1 MNPSRIFILR
11 PVATTLLMVAILVVG
26 AIAYLQLPLSAL
38 PEVAYPTIQVQTFYP
53 GASPEVITSAI
64 TAPLEKQFG
73 QMPGLSQMSST
84 SSAGASVITLEF
96 SLSLAIDVAEQQVQ
110 AAISGAQ
117 NLLPQDL
124 PAPPI
129 YAKVNPA
136 DAPVLI
142 LGLTSKVMP
151 LTEVEDLADTRIA
164 QKISQIKGVGVVSI
178 SGGQRPA
185 VRVVANP
192 RAMAAYGLN
201 LDDLRT
207 TINNANQNGPKGTL
221 DGPSTAY
228 TVNTNDQIRNAQDY
242 GEVVVAYK
250 NGAAVRLR
258 DVATLVAG
266 AENAKLGGWMN
277 SIPALILNV
286 QRQPGANVVDVVN
299 RIRDLLPS
307 LQATLPAGVDLAVL
321 TDRTTT
327 IRASV
332 ADVEFELVLAVV
344 LVVLVIYL
352 FLRNVPA
359 TIIPSLSVPLS
370 LIGTFAVMYLANFS
384 LNNLSLMALTIATG
398 FVVDDAIVMI
408 ENISRY
414 IELGETPLDAA
425 LKGAGQI
432 GFTIISL
439 TVSLIA
445 VLIPLLFMQDVV
457 GRLFR
462 EFAVTLAVTIL
473 ISAVVSLTLVP
484 MMCAKLL
491 KHRPADQHAALESG
505 RWFSSLVEWYGRRLT
520 WVLDHQRLTLYV
532 AAATLALTAVL
543 YVLIPKGFF
552 PEQDTGLIQGVS
564 EATESISYAAMA
576 ERQQVLAAAI
586 LRDPEVQSL
595 SSFIGVDGNNVTLNS
610 GRFLINLK
618 PRSARSTNLAD
629 AIRRLKNETAGIPGI
644 TLYMQPVQDLTLDN
658 TVSRTQYQFTLESAD
673 ATALSTWTPKLLAAL
688 REQPELADV
697 VSNQEDNGLA
707 AYVTIDRDSAARL
720 GISVGTVDNALYDAF
735 GQRIVSTIF
744 TQSNQYRVIL
754 EADPA
759 TYRSVDSLA
768 SIYVPSAA
776 GGQVPL
782 SAIARVD
789 VETRPLLINHL
800 AQFPATT
807 VSFNLEPR
815 GLARRRRHGHR
826 KCRTRRRIAGQ
837 HQDHIS
843 GSGARVSQQP
853 DQRTAAAAGRGARHV
868 HRSRCAVRELHPS
881 HHDPLDPAFGGD
893 RRAARPHAGGGRLD
907 DHCADRNHP
916 AHRHREEERD
926 SDDRLRGRRA
936 ARRRADAARGNL
948 QGVPAALSPHSD
960 DNSSRHLRCA
970 AAHVRHGDG
979 IRAAPPARREH
990 RRRPSGEPGFDVVH
1004 DAGDLS
1010 CIRPHRSPHPRTR
1023 AARHRRNARGQSD
1036 VNISA
1041 PFIRRP
1047 VATVLLTAGVA
1058 MCGAVAFMLLPVAPL
1073 PRIDVPAIFVSAQLP
1088 GASPEVMASTVA
1100 TPLERHLGA
1109 IADLDDMTSNSG
1121 VGTSSIQLTFGVD
1134 RDIDGAAR
1142 DVQAAIV
1149 AAHADLP
1156 SSLTRNPSYR
1166 KLNSALF
1173 PVMAIA
1179 MTSDVLTQGQI
1190 YDAADA
1196 VISQRLSQL
1205 PGVGGVNVNGSALP
1219 AVRVELNPLSLSKY
1233 GIGLQDVRAAISNA
1247 NANAPKG
1254 AIESDRLHYQ
1264 IYTNDNARDAGPYR
1278 SLIIA
1283 NRNGATVRLGDVA
1296 TVLDMQDGA
1305 TENIRTYGLY
1315 NGKPA
1320 VFVQVYQQPGA
1331 NVIEMIDA
1339 VKAELPLLKSSID
1352 PKIDLVVTFD
1362 RSITIR
1368 ASLRQVEQTLAARRR
1383 LRHPRRVCVPEQLSR
1398 GADSRAGRSRVA
1410 DRHIRRDVSARLH
1423 ARQFLADGAHGRHGV
1438 RGR

>member
-11 PVATTLLMVAILVVG
+11 PVATTLLMVAILIVG

-73 QMPGLSQMSST
+73 QMPGLSEMSST
-84 SSAGASVITLEF
+84 SSAGASVITLQF
-96 SLSLAIDVAEQQVQ
+96 TLALAIDVAEQQVQ
-110 AAISGAQ
+110 AAISAAQ

-185 VRVVANP
+185 VRIVANP

-207 TINNANQNGPKGTL
+207 TISNANQNGPKGTL
-221 DGPSTAY
+221 DGPSSAY
-228 TVNTNDQIRNAQDY
+228 TVDTNDQIKNADDY
-242 GEVVVAYK
+242 GNVVIAYK
-250 NGAAVRLR
+250 NGAPVRLK
-258 DVATLVAG
+258 DVATLVSG

-277 SIPALILNV
+277 STPALILNV

-299 RIRDLLPS
+299 RIHGLLPS
-307 LQATLPAGVDLAVL
+307 LQAALPAGVDLAIL

-352 FLRNVPA
+352 FLRNIPA

-414 IELGETPLDAA
+414 IELGLTPLEAA

-432 GFTIISL
+432 GFSIISL

-491 KHRPADQHAALESG
+491 KHRPAGEHAALESG
-505 RWFSSLVEWYGRRLT
+505 RWFAAVVEWYGKKLT

-532 AAATLALTAVL
+532 ATATVALTAIL
-543 YVLIPKGFF
+543 YILIPKGFF
-552 PEQDTGLIQGVS
+552 PDQDTGLIQGVS
-564 EATESISYAAMA
+564 DATESISYAAMA
-576 ERQQVLAAAI
+576 ERQQALALAI
-586 LRDPEVQSL
+586 LKDPDVLSL

-618 PRSARSTNLAD
+618 PRGERGSNVAD
-629 AIRRLKNETAGIPGI
+629 SIRRLRSETAGVAGI
-644 TLYMQPVQDLTLDN
+644 TLYMQPVQDLTLDT

-673 ATALSTWTPKLLAAL
+673 SVALSTWTPKLLTAL
-688 REQPELADV
+688 RQQPELADV

-707 AYVTIDRDSAARL
+707 AYITIDRDSAARL

-754 EADPA
+754 EADP
-759 TYRSVDSLA
+759 TSYQSVDSLA
-768 SIYVPSAA
+768 SIYLPSAS

-782 SAIARVD
+782 SAIAKVD

-807 VSFNLEPR
+807 VSFNLSEGTSLGAGVSAIENAEHGVGLPNSIRTTFQGAALAFRSNLSNELLLLVAAVLVMYIVLGVLYESFIHPITILSTLPSAGIGALLALMLAGDDLTIIALIGIILLIGIVKKNAILMIDFAVVAQRDEGLSPR
-815 GLARRRRHGHR
+815 DAIYKACLLRFRPILMTTVAAIFGALPLMFGTGTGSELRHPLGVSIVGGLL
-826 KCRTRRRIAGQ
+826 
-837 HQDHIS
+837 
-843 GSGARVSQQP
+843 VSQVLTLFTTP
-853 DQRTAAAAGRGARHV
+853 VIYLAFDRVAARLRGPAPAAG
-868 HRSRCAVRELHPS
+868 
-881 HHDPLDPAFGGD
+881 
-893 RRAARPHAGGGRLD
+893 AARP
-907 DHCADRNHP
+907 P
-916 AHRHREEERD
+916 
-926 SDDRLRGRRA
+926 
-936 ARRRADAARGNL
+936 DALA
-948 QGVPAALSPHSD
+948 
-960 DNSSRHLRCA
+960 DNS
-970 AAHVRHGDG
+970 
-979 IRAAPPARREH
+979 
-990 RRRPSGEPGFDVVH
+990 
-1004 DAGDLS
+1004 
-1010 CIRPHRSPHPRTR
+1010 T
-1023 AARHRRNARGQSD
+1023 
-1036 VNISA
+1036 
-1041 PFIRRP
+1041 
-1047 VATVLLTAGVA
+1047 
-1058 MCGAVAFMLLPVAPL
+1058 
-1073 PRIDVPAIFVSAQLP
+1073 
-1088 GASPEVMASTVA
+1088 
-1100 TPLERHLGA
+1100 
-1109 IADLDDMTSNSG
+1109 
-1121 VGTSSIQLTFGVD
+1121 
-1134 RDIDGAAR
+1134 
-1142 DVQAAIV
+1142 
-1149 AAHADLP
+1149 
-1156 SSLTRNPSYR
+1156 
-1166 KLNSALF
+1166 
-1173 PVMAIA
+1173 
-1179 MTSDVLTQGQI
+1179 
-1190 YDAADA
+1190 
-1196 VISQRLSQL
+1196 
-1205 PGVGGVNVNGSALP
+1205 
-1219 AVRVELNPLSLSKY
+1219 
-1233 GIGLQDVRAAISNA
+1233 
-1247 NANAPKG
+1247 
-1254 AIESDRLHYQ
+1254 
-1264 IYTNDNARDAGPYR
+1264 
-1278 SLIIA
+1278 
-1283 NRNGATVRLGDVA
+1283 
-1296 TVLDMQDGA
+1296 
-1305 TENIRTYGLY
+1305 
-1315 NGKPA
+1315 
-1320 VFVQVYQQPGA
+1320 
-1331 NVIEMIDA
+1331 
-1339 VKAELPLLKSSID
+1339 
-1352 PKIDLVVTFD
+1352 
-1362 RSITIR
+1362 
-1368 ASLRQVEQTLAARRR
+1368 
-1383 LRHPRRVCVPEQLSR
+1383 
-1398 GADSRAGRSRVA
+1398 
-1410 DRHIRRDVSARLH
+1410 
-1423 ARQFLADGAHGRHGV
+1423 
-1438 RGR
+1438 